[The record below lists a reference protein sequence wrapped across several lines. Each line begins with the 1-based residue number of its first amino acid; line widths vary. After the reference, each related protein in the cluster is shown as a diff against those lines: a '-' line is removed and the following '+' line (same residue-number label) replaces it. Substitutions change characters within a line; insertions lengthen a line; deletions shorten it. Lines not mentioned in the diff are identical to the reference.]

1 MTFYPILNVQNTD
14 RARTIAVFIF
24 LAELWLCYWFPIPR
38 LTLFTS
44 PPAAETDPPLLWI
57 RSDLVYP
64 NADAA
69 AVPAPGSSGTS
80 DEVTAEPADNVAE
93 QNSTDGGDAG
103 DGVVADDIR
112 IVSLSPAVP
121 PWVGDMARFTVNV
134 EYSLATAPS
143 GKIILSIC
151 SCKNTAYTPVPLKLS
166 DPAEELATF
175 STVTDAPAKKG
186 RNSIALTKIFRIPV
200 ADELLIVAKLEADTK
215 SSPADHRHVK
225 LNDAGRPPQGERS
238 SVNIRAIDPDPAMAL
253 AANENIEFWIS
264 VDYNLLHE
272 YGLLRLWI
280 EDENARILSE
290 YREDIRSGQRRL
302 AFTGKL
308 QIPSA
313 DVSSTITVKA
323 QVQETEAGEISI
335 DGMTRP
341 GLVPVRSSAIESK
354 TFRIRR

>member
-1 MTFYPILNVQNTD
+1 MTFYPILNLQNTD
-14 RARTIAVFIF
+14 RARTIAVFVF
-24 LAELWLCYWFPIPR
+24 LAELWLCYWFPIPH

-44 PPAAETDPPLLWI
+44 PPAAEADPPLLWI
-57 RSDLVYP
+57 MSDLVYP

-69 AVPAPGSSGTS
+69 AVLPATGSSGTS
-80 DEVTAEPADNVAE
+80 HEVTPEPTDNLAE
-93 QNSTDGGDAG
+93 QDSTKAADPGD
-103 DGVVADDIR
+103 VMFADDIR
-112 IVSLSPAVP
+112 IVSFSPSVP

-143 GKIILSIC
+143 GKVILSIC

-175 STVTDAPAKKG
+175 STVTDAPAKRG
-186 RNSIALTKIFRIPV
+186 RNSIALTNTFRIPV
-200 ADELLIVAKLEADTK
+200 ADELLIVAKLEAGTN

-253 AANENIEFWIS
+253 SANENIEVWIA

-280 EDENARILSE
+280 EDEKSTILSE
-290 YREDIRSGQRRL
+290 YHEDIRSGQRRL

-308 QIPSA
+308 QIPSP
-313 DVSSTITVKA
+313 DVSST
-323 QVQETEAGEISI
+323 
-335 DGMTRP
+335 
-341 GLVPVRSSAIESK
+341 
-354 TFRIRR
+354 